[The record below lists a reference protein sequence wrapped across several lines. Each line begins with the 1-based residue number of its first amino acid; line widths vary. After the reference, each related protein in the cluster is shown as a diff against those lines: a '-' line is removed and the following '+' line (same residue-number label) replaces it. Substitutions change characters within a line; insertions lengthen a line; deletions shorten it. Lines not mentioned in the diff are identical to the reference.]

1 MRLTRVDVEATRIV
15 ARARLDPASRVN
27 VIAGG
32 NAAGKTSLL
41 EAIHVLATGRSF
53 AAGSLR
59 AVVQRGG
66 GPLRVVGRLVDAAG
80 RSRIAGFERAATG
93 RPRMRLDGGDVG
105 RIVDVARLL
114 PVVAVHPGSHDLVAG
129 GPGERRTYLD
139 RGLFHVEPTFQGT
152 WQGYR
157 RCLAQ
162 RNAMLRAGQPAQS
175 LAAWEAELARYGAAL
190 DAARCAYVADLRP
203 RAERIGGCLLG
214 QEVGLRLGYKP
225 GWEADAVSLQDALA
239 GARERDRDQS
249 RTTVGPHRADLELW
263 VGQGRAR
270 QQVSRG
276 QQKLVAYAL
285 RLAQAEQLA
294 ERAGGLVLLDDLPAE
309 LDRDRCGR
317 VVAEA
322 LAVGAQLFV
331 TALEPSAIRLPA
343 EAEVKRFHVGQG
355 QVHELVQ

>member
-1 MRLTRVDVEATRIV
+1 MRLTRIDVEGARIV
-15 ARARLDPASRVN
+15 ARARLDPAPRVN

-66 GPLRVVGRLVDAAG
+66 GPLRVVGRLVDADG
-80 RSRIAGFERAATG
+80 RSRTAGFERAATG
-93 RPRMRLDGGDVG
+93 RPRVRLDGADVE

-129 GPGERRTYLD
+129 GPGDRRTYLD
-139 RGLFHVEPTFQGT
+139 RGLFHVEPTFQQT

-162 RNAMLRAGQPAQS
+162 RNAMLRAGRAAHS
-175 LAAWEAELARYGAAL
+175 LAAWEAELARYGTAL
-190 DAARCAYVADLRP
+190 DGARRAYVADLRP
-203 RAERIGGCLLG
+203 RAERIGGRLLG
-214 QEVGLRLGYKP
+214 EGMGLRVGYKP
-225 GWEADAVSLQDALA
+225 GWEADAVSLQDALVS
-239 GARERDRDQS
+239 ARERDRDQG
-249 RTTVGPHRADLELW
+249 RTTVGPHRGDLELW

-294 ERAGGLVLLDDLPAE
+294 ESAGCVVLLDDLPAE
-309 LDRDRCGR
+309 LDSDHCAR

-331 TALEPSAIRLPA
+331 TALDPMAINVSSNTAVR
-343 EAEVKRFHVGQG
+343 RFHVEQG
-355 QVHELVQ
+355 RVRELVQ